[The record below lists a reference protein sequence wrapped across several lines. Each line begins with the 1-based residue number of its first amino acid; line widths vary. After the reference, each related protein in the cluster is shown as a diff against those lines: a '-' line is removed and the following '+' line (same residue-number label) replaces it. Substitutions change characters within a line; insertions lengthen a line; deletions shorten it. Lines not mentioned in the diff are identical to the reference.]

1 MAPEK
6 KALIVLVVLSGA
18 SIMAVL
24 GTGSHVSVVHGLS
37 AGLFSSSIFYFCV
50 VYIPGRQKSRRVKIR
65 LQKQYRSIKLD
76 IIDLFL
82 ILSNSQFYPDRENLL
97 HQQEFKR
104 FFECAVSPDM
114 NRWHAVANGLQRNEY
129 HFHEVLYY
137 LRMLNEE
144 IRHAM
149 TAIDIDD
156 EEVTGYLKNCSQL
169 LSRMDIIQHDH
180 DDIKLLCRNLLW
192 PLFTG
197 YSFVDGY
204 PDTDVI
210 QDMIDRIK

>member
-6 KALIVLVVLSGA
+6 KALIVLVVLSAA

-24 GTGSHVSVVHGLS
+24 GTGSHISVVHSLS
-37 AGLFSSSIFYFCV
+37 AGLFSSSIFYFFV
-50 VYIPGRQKSRRVKIR
+50 IYIPERQKRKRVRTR

-76 IIDLFL
+76 IIDLL
-82 ILSNSQFYPDRENLL
+82 LMLSNSQFYRDRENLL
-97 HQQEFKR
+97 DQQEFKR
-104 FFECAVSPDM
+104 FFKCAVSPGM
-114 NRWHAVANGLQRNEY
+114 NRWHAVANGLQQNEY
-129 HFHEVLYY
+129 HLREVLYY

-156 EEVTGYLKNCSQL
+156 EEVAGYLKSCSQL
-169 LSRMDIIQHDH
+169 LSRMDMIQTDY
-180 DDIKLLCRNLLW
+180 DDIKLLCRNVLW
-192 PLFTG
+192 SLYTG
-197 YSFVDGY
+197 YNAKGY
-204 PDTDVI
+204 PGTDVM